1 MILTRYEFNCKG
13 IFQTMHILEDVLD
26 FADME
31 NLLWAEKIFDDELYS
46 PSIELDLQ
54 GEKHFTSY
62 FTVTGLK
69 NFAEP
74 LNIIISLFQQA
85 ENAGLGRLTIR
96 TVDNAKEKI
105 LFQDENQVVFR
116 KVEVD
121 YGQKSV

>member
-1 MILTRYEFNCKG
+1 MLLTRYEFDGQG
-13 IFQTMHILEDVLD
+13 IFHAMHVLEDVLS

-31 NLLWAEKIFDDELYS
+31 DLLWAEKIFDDKLYS

-62 FTVTGLK
+62 FTATGLK

-74 LNIIISLFQQA
+74 LDIIVSLFQQA
-85 ENAGLGRLTIR
+85 EDAGLGRLTIR
-96 TVDNAKEKI
+96 MVDNAKGKI

-121 YGQKSV
+121 YGQESV

>member
-1 MILTRYEFNCKG
+1 MLLTRYEFNGRG
-13 IFQTMHILEDVLD
+13 IFHAMHVLEDILS
-26 FADME
+26 FGDME
-31 NLLWAEKIFDDELYS
+31 DLLWAEKIFDDELYS

-54 GEKHFTSY
+54 GEKHFASY

-74 LNIIISLFQQA
+74 LGIIVSLFQQA
-85 ENAGLGRLTIR
+85 EDAGLGRLSIW

-121 YGQKSV
+121 YGQESV

>member
-1 MILTRYEFNCKG
+1 MLLTRYEFNGRG
-13 IFQTMHILEDVLD
+13 IFQTMHILEDILS
-26 FADME
+26 FSDME
-31 NLLWAEKIFDDELYS
+31 NLLWAEKIFDDKLYS
-46 PSIELDLQ
+46 PSIEPDLQ

-62 FTVTGLK
+62 FTATGLK

-74 LNIIISLFQQA
+74 LGIIVSLFQQA
-85 ENAGLGRLTIR
+85 EDAGLGRLAIR

-121 YGQKSV
+121 YGQESV